1 MKTIE
6 LIDTTTSTI
15 IGTVEFLKMPVDAIA
30 DFNCRDMDAK
40 TKASFGLSQ
49 AKEIS
54 RLMLPVAGK
63 HGGQVI
69 GDVSGMTGI
78 KWRDV

>member
-1 MKTIE
+1 MKKIE

-15 IGTVEFLKMPVDAIA
+15 IGTVEFLKMPAEANA
-30 DFNCRDMDAK
+30 DFQCYEMDAK

-54 RLMLPVAGK
+54 GLMLPVAGK

-69 GDVSGMTGI
+69 GDVPGMIGI
-78 KWRDV
+78 KWREL